1 MILNINDS
9 YKKIYINES
18 DVKLLTEKI
27 LDVKTIARD
36 IAKVYNLPKPPPPV
50 VIHRFA
56 KAKGFGFKRVG
67 GLMGYAEN
75 IKTEITQDPDTFKR
89 CYLSNPD
96 YNADKFIEPDR
107 NPRFYVPESKFSKVM
122 REAIDELELFHG
134 SPHNFNEFDLAYL
147 STGFGQQSH
156 GYGVYLTTSVET
168 ARAYCQGKNIYTV
181 EVPDGK
187 YLNYDKIRKSE
198 AMTIAKKFFKY
209 YMTENEY
216 GREAYKG
223 HENDFWEYECKY
235 IGDCY
240 DGGCVYGTLNSFLGN
255 EKDTSEFLYRI
266 GYTGLFLKCENTNTG
281 EIFKN
286 YVIFNAKDIK
296 ILKKE
301 NA

>member
-1 MILNINDS
+1 MERNNRIYPNRKTAIMIASDFMKNTG
-9 YKKIYINES
+9 KKIDPS
-18 DVKLLTEKI
+18 FVHWLADK
-27 LDVKTIARD
+27 
-36 IAKVYNLPKPPPPV
+36 
-50 VIHRFA
+50 
-56 KAKGFGFKRVG
+56 KGFQKHPYGKEIYYASNLRTVLDNNYATLYPIFLKEKEQKR
-67 GLMGYAEN
+67 LEREKPRN
-75 IKTEITQDPDTFKR
+75 I
-89 CYLSNPD
+89 D
-96 YNADKFIEPDR
+96 YNPDKFIEPDR
-107 NPRFYVPESKFSKVM
+107 SPRFYVPESKFSKII

-134 SPHNFNEFDLAYL
+134 SPHDFNEFDLAYL

-240 DGGCVYGTLNSFLGN
+240 DGGCVYGTLKSFLGN

-281 EIFKN
+281 ETFKN

-296 ILKKE
+296 ILKKDSVS
-301 NA
+301 

>member
-1 MILNINDS
+1 MILNINDNS
-9 YKKIYINES
+9 KKIYINES
-18 DVKLLTEKI
+18 DVKLLTERI
-27 LDVKTIARD
+27 LDTKTIARD
-36 IAKVYNLPKPPPPV
+36 IAKAYNLPKPLPPV

-56 KAKGFGFKRVG
+56 KAKGFGFKRAG
-67 GLMGYAEN
+67 GLRGYAEN
-75 IKTEITQDPDTFKR
+75 IKTAIAQDPDTFKR

-107 NPRFYVPESKFSKVM
+107 NPRFYVPESKFSKII

-240 DGGCVYGTLNSFLGN
+240 DGGCVYGTLKSFLGN

-281 EIFKN
+281 ETFKN